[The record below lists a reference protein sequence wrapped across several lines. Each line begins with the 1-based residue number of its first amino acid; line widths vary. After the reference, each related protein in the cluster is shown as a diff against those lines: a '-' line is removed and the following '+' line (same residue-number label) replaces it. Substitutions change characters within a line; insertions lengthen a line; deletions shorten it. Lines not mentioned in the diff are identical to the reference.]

1 MDKKLHLLSG
11 QLFLTTRAT
20 LQFEPDSMLARMFSG
35 ELVPGT
41 KDENGAFMI
50 DRSPKYFE
58 PILNY
63 LRTGELNIDP
73 NVNKE
78 NVIAEAKYFG
88 IRSLVDKF
96 EENVE
101 ENAKDFNGN
110 TIILEFSS
118 LDMEYD
124 KIDEIYVAKYFGF
137 FGKISSVIL
146 RDIRKNNLRSFFEI
160 VFCKKEDAMKAIK
173 RCRSRSYENHGKF
186 FFKDKECQVFQLSEW
201 LEKKGMVH
209 YEVAMSSRLIANS
222 GGF

>member
-1 MDKKLHLLSG
+1 
-11 QLFLTTRAT
+11 
-20 LQFEPDSMLARMFSG
+20 MLARMFSG

-88 IRSLVDKF
+88 IQSLVDKF
-96 EENVE
+96 EENE
-101 ENAKDFNGN
+101 KENEKDFIGN
-110 TIILEFSS
+110 TIILFFHHN
-118 LDMEYD
+118 D
-124 KIDEIYVAKYFGF
+124 KRDVTIDARIDEIYVAKYFGF

-146 RDIRKNNLRSFFEI
+146 RDIRKNKLRSFFEI

-173 RCRSRSYENHGKF
+173 RCSSYENHGLF
-186 FFKDKECQVFQLSEW
+186 VFKDKECQVFQF
-201 LEKKGMVH
+201 
-209 YEVAMSSRLIANS
+209 I
-222 GGF
+222 

>member
-1 MDKKLHLLSG
+1 
-11 QLFLTTRAT
+11 
-20 LQFEPDSMLARMFSG
+20 MLARMFSG

-88 IRSLVDKF
+88 IQSLVDKF
-96 EENVE
+96 EENE
-101 ENAKDFNGN
+101 KENEKDFNGN
-110 TIILEFSS
+110 TIILFFHCCGTR
-118 LDMEYD
+118 DVTID
-124 KIDEIYVAKYFGF
+124 ARIDEIYVAKYFGF

-146 RDIRKNNLRSFFEI
+146 RDMGNQQCFFEI

-173 RCRSRSYENHGKF
+173 RCSSYENHGLF
-186 FFKDKECQVFQLSEW
+186 VFKDKECQVFQLSEW
-201 LEKKGMVH
+201 LEKKRKEKKD
-209 YEVAMSSRLIANS
+209 YEAAMSIRLSANS